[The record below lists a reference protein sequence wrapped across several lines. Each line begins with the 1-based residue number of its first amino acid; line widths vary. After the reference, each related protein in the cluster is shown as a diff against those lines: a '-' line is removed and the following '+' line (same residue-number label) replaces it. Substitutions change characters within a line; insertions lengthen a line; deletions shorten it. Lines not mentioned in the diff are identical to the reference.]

1 MEESPEIVINKLKIL
16 EPIKIDVKTFQNEKE
31 FEDYYNLNKKSLE
44 DSTTTRLNRMFKI
57 PGYRITRV
65 KNELCLKKD
74 YAKKTEQQQVE
85 TKDYSYDIE
94 DLNYKIDDIK
104 TMIEELKNNFTKINV
119 KLMKCEKVIKEHSE
133 FLSQIS

>member
-1 MEESPEIVINKLKIL
+1 MEDKPEIIKNTLKII

-57 PGYRITRV
+57 PGYRITRI

-74 YAKKTEQQQVE
+74 YVKKDESPKE
-85 TKDYSYDIE
+85 
-94 DLNYKIDDIK
+94 DIK
-104 TMIEELKNNFTKINV
+104 DFTQDIDEIKTSIDELKHTIAKINI
-119 KLMKCEKVIKEHSE
+119 KLGKYEKAINNHSE
-133 FLSQIS
+133 VLNRLL

>member
-1 MEESPEIVINKLKIL
+1 MEESQEIIKNKLKIL

-31 FEDYYNLNKKSLE
+31 FEDYYNLNKKTLDE
-44 DSTTTRLNRMFKI
+44 STTTKLNRMYKI

-74 YAKKTEQQQVE
+74 YAKKIEQQVE
-85 TKDYSYDIE
+85 TKDYSYEIE
-94 DLNYKIDDIK
+94 DLTTKIDDLK
-104 TMIEELKNNFTKINV
+104 TVIEDLKNNITKINV
-119 KLMKCEKVIKEHSE
+119 KLMKYEKVIKEHSE